1 MMNKTPFSIKRRKF
15 KLDIE
20 RVEKFRKA
28 EGLTKTELAKRLFVI
43 QTVVSYIYRK
53 APVKWAP
60 EIAKI
65 FGLEGKDFIK
75 EIEVTEEIENI
86 DLHSI

>member
-15 KLDIE
+15 RLDLE
-20 RVEKFRKA
+20 RVDKFRKA
-28 EGLTKTELAKRLFVI
+28 EGISKTELAKRLFVI

-60 EIAKI
+60 EIARVL
-65 FGLEGKDFIK
+65 GVMGKDLIK
-75 EIEVTEEIENI
+75 EIEVTEEIVNI
-86 DLHSI
+86 DLFNN